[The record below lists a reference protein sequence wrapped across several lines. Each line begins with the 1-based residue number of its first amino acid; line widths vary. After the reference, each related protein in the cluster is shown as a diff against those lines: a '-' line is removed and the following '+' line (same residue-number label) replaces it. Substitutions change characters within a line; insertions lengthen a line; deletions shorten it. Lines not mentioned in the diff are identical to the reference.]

1 MYRFLQAFV
10 LKLMLVG
17 LEHVYICKIKRIDKE
32 YVNVSSVDNVLSLS
46 RLPTTILTLGV
57 DFINTNVVPSLLKSK
72 YNFLKSLQM
81 INQMQQHP

>member
-17 LEHVYICKIKRIDKE
+17 LEHVYTCKIKRIDKE

-46 RLPTTILTLGV
+46 RLPTTILTLSV

>member
-1 MYRFLQAFV
+1 MCR
-10 LKLMLVG
+10 
-17 LEHVYICKIKRIDKE
+17 R
-32 YVNVSSVDNVLSLS
+32 VDNVLSLS